1 MENPEIT
8 AEKLDGNIWDLV
20 SKAKL
25 GTWMSE
31 SWLSW
36 GYKVSKMAM
45 SVYTRI
51 LQRGFDSTREDVNVN
66 SLHPGTAHFKI
77 QKIRVIR
84 LEEFAEA
91 VTEWRVTP
99 EARVAGK
106 KNIFGN
112 FCRIL
117 GKFMV
122 FGTTHKP

>member
-36 GYKVSKMAM
+36 AYKVSK
-45 SVYTRI
+45 I
-51 LQRGFDSTREDVNVN
+51 HQ
-66 SLHPGTAHFKI
+66 
-77 QKIRVIR
+77 IRVLR